1 MAVTINT
8 MADPEV
14 SRDPVFLVTRR
25 ELAVL
30 TVALSM
36 VLGAVLLLL
45 VVSSQV
51 TSALF
56 GPG

>member
-8 MADPEV
+8 MVEPEG

-45 VVSSQV
+45 VASSQV
-51 TSALF
+51 TSALL
-56 GPG
+56 GP

>member
-8 MADPEV
+8 MVAPEG

-36 VLGAVLLLL
+36 VVGAVLLLL
-45 VVSSQV
+45 VASSQV
-51 TSALF
+51 ASALL
-56 GPG
+56 GA